1 MKRLDKLIKAAT
13 AKANTLDKQK
23 VAEIFGR
30 MTTEQLKELAEG
42 EPTQERIREILASV
56 DGLSLLGGG

>member
-1 MKRLDKLIKAAT
+1 MKKLDKLIKAAT
-13 AKANTLDKQK
+13 EKANTLDKQK
-23 VAEIFGR
+23 VADIFGK
-30 MTTEQLKELAEG
+30 MTIEQLEELAEG